1 MASGAAAHDFLVG
14 SSVRKDVGFR
24 NNERLSHARDSYA
37 GARTGKRRWVLP
49 PSATPGTAIL
59 RENRRRDGLGT
70 DEFDLTRCTHKRLHP
85 SKSHVPGTR
94 FLPQTARAST
104 AMKLALTRRRLEV
117 GLFRRPMTI
126 SDFFSPHTHK
136 VLALPS
142 FASTVHPSATCGRS
156 DSVPKRLAL
165 PQNWRNP
172 ARGLFI
178 TGTRAQKQPRGHV
191 NIVFPYTRTHG

>member
-94 FLPQTARAST
+94 FLPRPRVHT

-117 GLFRRPMTI
+117 GLFRRPTTI
-126 SDFFSPHTHK
+126 SDFFHRIRIREGPCPPLRRPSIHPRRVGEATVFLRDLLSPKTGE
-136 VLALPS
+136 
-142 FASTVHPSATCGRS
+142 TRSA
-156 DSVPKRLAL
+156 VY
-165 PQNWRNP
+165 
-172 ARGLFI
+172 LF
-178 TGTRAQKQPRGHV
+178 TGTRVQKQPRGHV

>member
-1 MASGAAAHDFLVG
+1 M
-14 SSVRKDVGFR
+14 
-24 NNERLSHARDSYA
+24 
-37 GARTGKRRWVLP
+37 LP

-94 FLPQTARAST
+94 FLPRSARAST